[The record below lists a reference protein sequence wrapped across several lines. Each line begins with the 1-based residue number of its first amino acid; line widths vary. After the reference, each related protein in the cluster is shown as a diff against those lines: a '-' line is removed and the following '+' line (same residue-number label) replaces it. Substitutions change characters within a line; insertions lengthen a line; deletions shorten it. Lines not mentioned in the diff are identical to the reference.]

1 MPIITI
7 SRQPGSYGPQVA
19 QALADRLGLEVIR
32 RSHLHQLALEC
43 DPEYENACRLYERET
58 FSGFFERLM
67 IDRPAYRSLFEA
79 LHWEL
84 ASKGNVVIL
93 GRGGHIVLKDV
104 PAVVRVRLVAD
115 RSVRVERI
123 MAQKEISR
131 EEADIF
137 LDHFSRRHKAM
148 IRAIFDRD
156 VENPIDY
163 DIVLNTARLT
173 AEQAAETLSQFVTIK
188 QGERQTDVDKDV
200 LRRTAFVK
208 RLETIVRKKV
218 YIAAYR
224 TFGISMPNIG
234 QVHLHGVVEHKQ
246 DIQQIEEIVTGVEG
260 VESVENNL
268 RAFGSPLA

>member
-32 RSHLHQLALEC
+32 RSRLHQLAQAC

-58 FSGFFERLM
+58 FSGFFERMM

-79 LHWEL
+79 LHYEL

-104 PAVVRVRLVAD
+104 SVVVRVRLVAD
-115 RSVRVERI
+115 QSVRLERI
-123 MAQKEISR
+123 MAQKKINR
-131 EEADIF
+131 EEAENF

-148 IRAIFDRD
+148 IRAIFDQD
-156 VENPIDY
+156 VEKPIDY

-173 AEQAAETLSQFVTIK
+173 AEQAAETVSQFVKIK
-188 QGERQTDVDKDV
+188 QNERQPDVDKDF
-200 LRRTAFVK
+200 LWRMALVK
-208 RLETIVRKKV
+208 RLETIIRKKV
-218 YIAAYR
+218 YIAPYR
-224 TFGISMPNIG
+224 TFGISMPNSG
-234 QVHLHGVVEHKQ
+234 EVHLHGVVEHRQ
-246 DIQQIEEIVTGVEG
+246 DIRQIEEIVAGVDG
-260 VESVENNL
+260 VESVKNNL
-268 RAFGSPLA
+268 RAFAAPPA